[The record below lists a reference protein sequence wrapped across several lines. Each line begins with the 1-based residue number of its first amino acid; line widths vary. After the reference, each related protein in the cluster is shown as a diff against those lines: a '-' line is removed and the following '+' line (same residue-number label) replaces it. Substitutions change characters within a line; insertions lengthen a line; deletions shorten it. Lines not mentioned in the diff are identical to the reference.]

1 MICLKSFFFAFFRLN
16 FVVPFAG
23 GGASTME
30 HETHFKMGNS
40 FSCCGILLNKQ
51 YNGVSSEEAT
61 SKISGIGGGMI
72 EMEKIQYDNN
82 GKIILDNNN
91 QPIVRDQK
99 PIHNNIGAKLFDF
112 MKKNK
117 EDDSR
122 ILKNNNLA

>member
-1 MICLKSFFFAFFRLN
+1 
-16 FVVPFAG
+16 
-23 GGASTME
+23 
-30 HETHFKMGNS
+30 MGNS

-82 GKIILDNNN
+82 GKVIPQYLDNNN
-91 QPIVRDQK
+91 QPIVLDQK
-99 PIHNNIGAKLFDF
+99 RIHNNIGAKLFDF

-117 EDDSR
+117 EDVPT
-122 ILKNNNLA
+122 NNNIA